1 MILLCEGARLGLK
14 NHSYIR
20 NKIMY
25 GTKNSVA
32 RYIPPSFAR
41 KGLTD
46 KDLKLPE
53 IVISNFSQEFK
64 KFPFH
69 LDLDIPIF

>member
-1 MILLCEGARLGLK
+1 MVILCEGARMSLK

-25 GTKNSVA
+25 GTENSVA
-32 RYIPPSFAR
+32 RYILPSFAR

-46 KDLKLPE
+46 KDLKIP
-53 IVISNFSQEFK
+53 
-64 KFPFH
+64 
-69 LDLDIPIF
+69 DITIGTFN